1 MPKVDAVNAA
11 SWGASR
17 PLALAALLML
27 GTGACIQPKTSIDDF
42 GTGGASTV
50 TGDGVDLDSAEA
62 DAEAEPELDP
72 DPSAEPTKSDA
83 AAPTAA
89 PRPDAA
95 VPVDAAKPVADAK
108 VTPPPTP
115 ADAGTS
121 EPPPSSTAPSK
132 LSFSVTTVSPNG
144 RYSPRNIYAIWV
156 VDAQD
161 KFVKTLAK
169 FARTRQVYLTGW
181 NRAAGGNVV
190 DAVTG
195 ATMSNHGTRSV
206 TWDLTNASKQPVP
219 DGDYKI
225 VLELTDKDGT
235 GPTTSVSFTKGP
247 SGVRLNPPN
256 ASSFTQMSLVL
267 E

>member
-1 MPKVDAVNAA
+1 MPKVGAVNAA

-27 GTGACIQPKTSIDDF
+27 GTGACIQPKTSVDDF

-50 TGDGVDLDSAEA
+50 TGDGVDLDSADA
-62 DAEAEPELDP
+62 DAEAEPDP
-72 DPSAEPTKSDA
+72 DPSAEPTESDA
-83 AAPTAA
+83 AAPTVTPKPA
-89 PRPDAA
+89 DAA

-132 LSFSVTTVSPNG
+132 LSFSVTTVSANG